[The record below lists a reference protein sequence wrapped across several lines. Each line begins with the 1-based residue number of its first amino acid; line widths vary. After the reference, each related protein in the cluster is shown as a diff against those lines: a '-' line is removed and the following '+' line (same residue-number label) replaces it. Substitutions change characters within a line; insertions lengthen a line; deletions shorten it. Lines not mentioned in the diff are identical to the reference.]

1 MAEPPLEV
9 RGLVKHYGDIVAVD
23 DVNLTV
29 GEGNVYGYLGPNGA
43 GKTTSLR
50 MMLGLIR
57 PTAGSVR
64 LFGRDPQRGVAALE
78 GVAGFVEE
86 PRFYPYLS
94 GRRNLELLAAFDGGG
109 AADRIDEVLGVVELA
124 GRAHDKVRGYSHGMR
139 QRLGIA
145 AALLRAPRLLLLD
158 EPTTGLDPAGMR
170 DMRAL
175 VRRLADS
182 GMTVVLSSH
191 LLGEVEELCDRVA
204 IIRTGR
210 VVYEGTIAELKRTA
224 AGAYRLRT
232 TDDARAFEVCRIQ
245 PGVEDARR
253 FTGVIQFNAVEGA
266 VAALSSALVEA
277 GAPPVELSPQAAS
290 LEALFFR
297 LTEGQEGA
305 PPPEPAP
312 DAGAD
317 EPVREPA

>member
-1 MAEPPLEV
+1 
-9 RGLVKHYGDIVAVD
+9 
-23 DVNLTV
+23 
-29 GEGNVYGYLGPNGA
+29 
-43 GKTTSLR
+43 
-50 MMLGLIR
+50 MMLGLVR
-57 PTAGSVR
+57 ATAGSVR
-64 LFGRDPQRGVAALE
+64 LFGRDPQLGARALG
-78 GVAGFVEE
+78 GVAGLVEE
-86 PRFYPYLS
+86 RRFYPYLS

-109 AADRIDEVLGVVELA
+109 AAGRIDEVLGIVELA
-124 GRAHDKVRGYSHGMR
+124 DRAADKFRGYSQGMR

-232 TDDARAFEVCRIQ
+232 TDDPRALAVCRAQ
-245 PGVEDARR
+245 PGIVGSRR
-253 FTGVIQFNAVEGA
+253 SAGAIHFNADEPA
-266 VAALSSALVEA
+266 VARPSAALGEA
-277 GAPPVELSPQAAS
+277 GAPPVGMTPQAAA
-290 LEALFFR
+290 LETLFFR
-297 LTEGQEGA
+297 LTEGQDGA
-305 PPPEPAP
+305 EPAAETP
-312 DAGAD
+312 PIGELA
-317 EPVREPA
+317 